1 LRTEHDVLADVLTTE
16 GGTVADADTST
27 EAHTTAERSPID
39 RLVRQL
45 LLIGDASPR
54 ALFDLKGSMLIAG
67 VRCTITYIILPFG
80 APVIAWLGVLA
91 APLSLAL
98 SVAALAFAISSLR
111 RVWMAD
117 YQHRWAYTFFIVVA
131 VVLLTVVIVGDVR
144 TLLR

>member
-1 LRTEHDVLADVLTTE
+1 M
-16 GGTVADADTST
+16 ADAVAARDAGSRT
-27 EAHTTAERSPID
+27 ERSPID

-91 APLSLAL
+91 APLSLVL
-98 SVAALAFAISSLR
+98 SVAALLFAVSSLR

-117 YQHRWAYTFFIVVA
+117 YRHRWAYTSFIVVA
-131 VVLLTVVIVGDVR
+131 LVLLIIVIAGDVR